1 MIAEK
6 AKVSQEKL
14 IADHLVKYGSI
25 STWEAIQLYG
35 CTRLPARISDL
46 RSKGWPIKTDL
57 AQSKNRYG
65 HNSNFAVYR
74 MEATA

>member
-1 MIAEK
+1 MITEK
-6 AKVSQEKL
+6 SKVSQEKL
-14 IADHLVKYGSI
+14 IADHLMKYGSI

-46 RSKGWPIKTDL
+46 RKKGWQITSEL
-57 AQSKNRYG
+57 AQSKNRLG

-74 MEATA
+74 MEARA